1 MNSVSY
7 ASPDAP
13 LFGSLGIQQTDMVKS
28 GWSKVNQANAAA
40 GPTPSGVPAD
50 VASFAPAFV
59 VPSMLDK
66 GTPGVPRQPGQPP
79 AQPPAQRPGQPPAQR
94 PGQPPAQPGAGGP
107 IKLSN
112 PPGKHQVHMVYGA
125 WCGHS
130 KRALPAFQELVKMTD
145 VTTSSG
151 QPIEFVLTE
160 DTNKALVKE
169 MQVRGFPTY
178 KYVLPDGTVKP
189 FNAGNRS
196 KEAILESAKKL

>member
-1 MNSVSY
+1 
-7 ASPDAP
+7 
-13 LFGSLGIQQTDMVKS
+13 
-28 GWSKVNQANAAA
+28 
-40 GPTPSGVPAD
+40 
-50 VASFAPAFV
+50 
-59 VPSMLDK
+59 
-66 GTPGVPRQPGQPP
+66 
-79 AQPPAQRPGQPPAQR
+79 
-94 PGQPPAQPGAGGP
+94 
-107 IKLSN
+107 
-112 PPGKHQVHMVYGA
+112 MVYGA